1 MTRRFKC
8 ASALLCAVCLLPL
21 AVCSASAIE
30 SNIDAYREEFALDDL
45 YDGVDDE
52 TKDLLEAFGV
62 SDVNLAS
69 LYAVSPRRVLDA
81 LLGVA
86 GNVLREPLLYLAAAA
101 LVAALTAG
109 ANAFSSSPE
118 AVQTVGGCVLALL
131 AAAPAA
137 RTVTAAFSALEVVGG
152 FSVAF
157 AGVFCAV
164 ISAAGGVASAST
176 YAGFTAALG
185 TLLTEGF
192 AGFARPAVN
201 ALSSAAFFSAF
212 DVFTFSEKLSGLVKK
227 TALFILGLSA
237 TLYAGL
243 LSAKGL
249 LAAGSDSVASRGVRF
264 LIGKSVPVV
273 GGAVSESLS
282 AVMAGLSVIRGT
294 VGVFGILT
302 FVLTVLPTFLSLC
315 AWSFAFTAS
324 AALCETFGCGRART
338 VPLILR
344 DALEILAVL
353 FVLCALVFTVGVGIM
368 LREVKP

>member
-8 ASALLCAVCLLPL
+8 VAVLLCAVCLLPL
-21 AVCSASAIE
+21 VVCGAYALE

-52 TKDLLEAFGV
+52 TKELLEAFGI
-62 SDVNLAS
+62 SGVNLAS
-69 LYAVSPRRVLDA
+69 LYAVSPQRVLDA
-81 LLGVA
+81 LLDIT
-86 GNVLREPLLYLAAAA
+86 GNVLREPLRYLAVAA
-101 LVAALTAG
+101 LVAAVSAVASTL
-109 ANAFSSSPE
+109 SSSPE

-137 RTVTAAFSALEVVGG
+137 RTVTAAFSALELVGG
-152 FSVAF
+152 FSVVF

-164 ISAAGGVASAST
+164 ISAAGGVTSASA
-176 YAGFTAALG
+176 YAGFAAVLG
-185 TLLTEGF
+185 TLLSEGI
-192 AGFARPAVN
+192 AGLARPAVN
-201 ALSSAAFFSAF
+201 ALCSAAFFSAF
-212 DVFTFSEKLSGLVKK
+212 DVFTFSEKLSALVKK

-264 LIGKSVPVV
+264 LIGKSVPAV

-282 AVMAGLSVIRGT
+282 AVMAGLSVIRST

-315 AWSFAFTAS
+315 AWALAFTAS
-324 AALCETFGCGRART
+324 AALCETFGCDRART

-344 DALEILAVL
+344 DALEILTVIL
-353 FVLCALVFTVGVGIM
+353 VLCTLVFTVGVGIM
-368 LREVKP
+368 LREVKT